1 MKLIDRLSAD
11 YTSGKFNGGISV
23 LVIYSCKGNTYN
35 YYTSD
40 GKFYEQVEQAT
51 KAHRTFNDFM
61 RANNIKVTE
70 IGKKNPI
77 WVVIFFIRNNFDAF
91 FFEIIHQIEDGII
104 IKFELTECIIDIAL
118 IKNARV
124 LCFL

>member
-77 WVVIFFIRNNFDAF
+77 WDDNWRAVN
-91 FFEIIHQIEDGII
+91 EINPME
-104 IKFELTECIIDIAL
+104 KSPSF
-118 IKNARV
+118 KSRW
-124 LCFL
+124 